1 MSTLDRL
8 HKAES
13 AIAQLQSYS
22 QALRN
27 ELAESKAT
35 AAHLGK
41 LLMATVQTLVDSGA
55 LDQAKVFSSVMDLE
69 DAQVKDHV
77 TQALKLNA
85 IVPVEAGGEKSLYIL
100 KQVKDG
106 EVISN
111 YFMAPYIELPED
123 IAADLVGKSVGYKFT
138 YGPTESEIVEIYNQ
152 AE

>member
-8 HKAES
+8 HKAETQ
-13 AIAQLQSYS
+13 ILQLQSYT

-41 LLMATVQTLVDSGA
+41 LLMATVETLVGSGV
-55 LDQAKVFSSVMDLE
+55 LDESKVFSSVMDLE
-69 DAQVKDHV
+69 DGQVKDHV
-77 TQALKLNA
+77 EQALKLNA
-85 IVPVEAGGEKSLYIL
+85 IVAVDVGSEKSLYIL

-111 YFMAPYIELPED
+111 YFMAPYVDLPEN
-123 IAADLVGKSVGYKFT
+123 IAADLVGKPVGYKFT